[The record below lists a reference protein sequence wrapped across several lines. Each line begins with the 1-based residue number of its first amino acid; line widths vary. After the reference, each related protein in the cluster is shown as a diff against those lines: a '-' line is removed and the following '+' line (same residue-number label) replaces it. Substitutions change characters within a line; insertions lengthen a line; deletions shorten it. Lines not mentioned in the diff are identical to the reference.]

1 MLLDRVRATLRGV
14 AVELSRVRN
23 LLKLTR
29 NTLGQWMSRVDGMIH
44 PAAASDPFL
53 APLHRS
59 FMISS
64 FVSGGAALL
73 VLPLHLALAGP
84 PHAAVLLV
92 LAWMLGQW
100 PLALYLSRSGT
111 LNKAIALSSGLFACF
126 IAAMC
131 LLTGGTRSFALLWL
145 LMPLMETAFATDR
158 KVPVA
163 VGGLCGALLA
173 AIAFLPLPE
182 FQIVVPATGMALYA
196 TLGALLYAGVLS
208 LRLTLDRT
216 LARQVVQRTQCDLDL
231 IAQGTRDVVCEVAA
245 DGTLR
250 LLGGSVSALVGPLP
264 LADGEDWLFPR
275 LHVADRPLYLTRLS
289 EARHSGKAQ
298 RFDVRFR
305 VGATRPGEIGLADY
319 RCLSLVM
326 QLPLQP
332 AVQTD
337 AQPVLLLTLS
347 DAGQSALTSEPADAS
362 AGRSKVDIEVATD
375 LTARANPE
383 TMLRMSAPVSSPA
396 EGDEAGQM
404 QKAIPANALHATC
417 DLSASLEQC
426 RDLLTPV
433 AARRGIHLDVSV
445 EDNLPLVA
453 VEPKGVRQA
462 VNCLLADMIETCGDG
477 AVLVISAE
485 VTDADVSCTVAVSGR
500 RSAQTWRTANS
511 KSVIDRASELLER
524 AGARLR
530 IAKEVEKDNQV
541 ILLLPQSAASAG
553 DAILARTA

>member
-1 MLLDRVRATLRGV
+1 
-14 AVELSRVRN
+14 
-23 LLKLTR
+23 
-29 NTLGQWMSRVDGMIH
+29 MIH

-64 FVSGGAALL
+64 FVSGGAALF

-100 PLALYLSRSGT
+100 PLALYLSRSGA
-111 LNKAIALSSGLFACF
+111 LNRAITLSSTLFACF

-131 LLTGGTRSFALLWL
+131 VLTGGMSSFALIWL

-158 KVPVA
+158 KVPFA
-163 VGGLCGALLA
+163 VGALCGALLA
-173 AIAFLPLPE
+173 AIAFLPMPDY
-182 FQIVVPATGMALYA
+182 QIVVPATGMALYA

-208 LRLTLDRT
+208 LRLTLDRM
-216 LARQVVQRTQCDLDL
+216 LAQKVVQRTQCDREL

-250 LLGGSVSALVGPLP
+250 LLGGSVSTLVGPLP

-298 RFDVRFR
+298 RLDVRFR

-319 RCLSLVM
+319 RCLSLVL
-326 QLPLQP
+326 QLPLQS

-337 AQPVLLLTLS
+337 AHQVLLLTLS
-347 DAGQSALTSEPADAS
+347 DARQSALTSEPADVPS
-362 AGRSKVDIEVATD
+362 GRSSADSEDAAEMMD
-375 LTARANPE
+375 GAAPAAMSRL
-383 TMLRMSAPVSSPA
+383 SAPAPTPI
-396 EGDEAGQM
+396 EQDEAE
-404 QKAIPANALHATC
+404 KVLESAPNEPLHAAC
-417 DLSASLEQC
+417 ELSASLEQC

-433 AARRGIHLDVSV
+433 AARRGIHLDFSV
-445 EDNLPLVA
+445 DDNLPLVT
-453 VEPKGVRQA
+453 VDPKGVRQA
-462 VNCLLADMIETCGDG
+462 LNCLLADMIETCGDG
-477 AVLVISAE
+477 AVLLISAE
-485 VTDADVSCTVAVSGR
+485 MTDTDVSCVVAVSGR
-500 RSAQTWRTANS
+500 RSAQTWRVAHS
-511 KSVIDRASELLER
+511 KSVIDRAKELLDR
-524 AGARLR
+524 AGARLCVPEE
-530 IAKEVEKDNQV
+530 AEKDNQV
-541 ILLLPQSAASAG
+541 ILFLPRSAASDG
-553 DAILARTA
+553 GVILARTA